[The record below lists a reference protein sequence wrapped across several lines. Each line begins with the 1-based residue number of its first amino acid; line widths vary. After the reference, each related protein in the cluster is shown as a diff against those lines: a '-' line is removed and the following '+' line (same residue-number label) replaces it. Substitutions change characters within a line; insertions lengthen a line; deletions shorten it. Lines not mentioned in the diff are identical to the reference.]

1 MKAKQIAGKGVIWSA
16 LLLAGATVHA
26 QTVYKSV
33 DDEGTVTFTD
43 RPVEGQSQEAVS
55 DLDIVATDF
64 EQVDEN
70 KAAAQEQAKYD
81 QAADDIRDTQ
91 SQEDKELQAA
101 LNDQRAA
108 ACRAANARLE
118 KYSNARRLYRELPD
132 GEREYLD
139 DAELDA
145 ERADAAR
152 AVDELCS

>member
-1 MKAKQIAGKGVIWSA
+1 MKAKHLAGKGVIWVA
-16 LLLAGATVHA
+16 VLLTGATAQA

-33 DDEGTVTFTD
+33 DDAGTVTFTD

-55 DLDIVATDF
+55 DLDIVTTDF
-64 EQVDEN
+64 EQVDAAN
-70 KAAAQEQAKYD
+70 AAASEQSKYD
-81 QAADDIRDTQ
+81 DAADEIRETQ
-91 SQEDKELQAA
+91 SQEDSELQAA
-101 LNDQRAA
+101 LADQRDA

>member
-1 MKAKQIAGKGVIWSA
+1 MKAKQIAGKGALWSVM
-16 LLLAGATVHA
+16 LLAGATLQA

-33 DDEGTVTFTD
+33 DEAGTVTFTD
-43 RPVEGQSQEAVS
+43 RPVDGQSQEAVK
-55 DLDIVATDF
+55 DLDIVATDLG
-64 EQVDEN
+64 QITADN
-70 KAAAQEQAKYD
+70 AAAAEQAGYD
-81 QAADDIRDTQ
+81 EVADEIRETQ

-101 LNDQRAA
+101 LSDQRAA

-132 GEREYLD
+132 GEREYLN